1 MKSWLENKIFYT
13 NQTLN
18 IRGRLLQLSNPTI
31 MGILNVTPD
40 SFYDGGKYDSEVSIL
55 SQAEKMFQQGA
66 TFIDVGG
73 YSSRPG
79 AEDISITEETR
90 RISKAINLIVKKFP
104 EAMVSI
110 DTFRSQVAHAAVQEG
125 AVMINDIS
133 GGELDAAMLE
143 TVAAL
148 QVPYVVMHMRG
159 DPKTMNQLSDYENL
173 VKDVIDYFHRKLR
186 QLLDLGIKDV
196 ILDPGFGFAKTVEQ
210 NFMLLNSLDH
220 LKILNKPIMVGIS
233 RKSMI
238 WKSLSTTAEHALNG
252 TTCLNT
258 IALLKGANIL
268 RVHDVQEAAEVCKLT
283 SAMTSAH
290 GR

>member
-210 NFMLLNSLDH
+210 NFTLLNSLDH
-220 LKILNKPIMVGIS
+220 FKVLNKPIMVGIS

-258 IALLKGANIL
+258 IALLKGANVL

>member
-1 MKSWLENKIFYT
+1 
-13 NQTLN
+13 
-18 IRGRLLQLSNPTI
+18 

-210 NFMLLNSLDH
+210 NFTLLNSLDH
-220 LKILNKPIMVGIS
+220 FKVLNKPIMVGIS

>member
-13 NQTLN
+13 NRTLN
-18 IRGRLLQLSNPTI
+18 IRGRLIQLNNPVI

-40 SFYDGGKYDSEVSIL
+40 SFYDGGRYDSELSIL
-55 SQAEKMFQQGA
+55 LQAEKMIQQGA

-79 AEDISITEETR
+79 AEDIDSTEEIR
-90 RISKAINLIVKKFP
+90 RISKAINLILKKFP

-133 GGELDAAMLE
+133 GGEQDGAMFE
-143 TVAAL
+143 TVGVL

-159 DPKTMNQLSDYENL
+159 DPKTMNQLSDYENI
-173 VKDVIDYFHRKLR
+173 VKDITDYFQRKLL
-186 QLLDLGIKDV
+186 QLQGFGIKDV
-196 ILDPGFGFAKTVEQ
+196 IIDPGFGFAKTVEQ
-210 NFMLLNSLDH
+210 NLFLLNSLDYF
-220 LKILNKPIMVGIS
+220 KILNKPILVGLS

-238 WKSLSTTAEHALNG
+238 WKTLSTAAEHALNG
-252 TTCLNT
+252 TTCLHT

-268 RVHDVQEAAEVCKLT
+268 RVHDVQEAAEVCKLI
-283 SAMTSAH
+283 SAMSFH
-290 GR
+290 RR